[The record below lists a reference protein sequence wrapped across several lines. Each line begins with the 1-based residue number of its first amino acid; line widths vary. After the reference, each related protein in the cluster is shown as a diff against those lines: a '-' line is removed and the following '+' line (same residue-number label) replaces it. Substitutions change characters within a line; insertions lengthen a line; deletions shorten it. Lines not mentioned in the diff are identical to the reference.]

1 MLYKENW
8 RLKVLFSSISFLY
21 YFLPITLILYFLA
34 KNKYRNI
41 ILLLASLFFYFYG
54 EPKYTLLML
63 ISAFSAYIHGM
74 LIYKFRETK
83 YSKITLIDLRYIN
96 NTQFE
101 KLIKIKENSDVLFMY
116 NTSIL
121 NNSSII
127 TKFFIFTIKI

>member
-1 MLYKENW
+1 M
-8 RLKVLFSSISFLY
+8 LFSSISFLH

-54 EPKYTLLML
+54 ELKYTLLML
-63 ISAFSAYIHGM
+63 ISAFSAYIHGI
-74 LIYKFRETK
+74 LIDKFRDTK
-83 YSKITLIDLRYIN
+83 YY
-96 NTQFE
+96 
-101 KLIKIKENSDVLFMY
+101 
-116 NTSIL
+116 TSIL

>member
-1 MLYKENW
+1 M
-8 RLKVLFSSISFLY
+8 LFSSISFLY

-96 NTQFE
+96 HTQFE

-127 TKFFIFTIKI
+127 TKFLSN

>member
-1 MLYKENW
+1 M
-8 RLKVLFSSISFLY
+8 LFSSISFLY

-127 TKFFIFTIKI
+127 TKFLSN

>member
-1 MLYKENW
+1 M
-8 RLKVLFSSISFLY
+8 LFSSISFLY

-63 ISAFSAYIHGM
+63 ISAFSAYIHEI
-74 LIYKFRETK
+74 LIDKFRETK

-127 TKFFIFTIKI
+127 TKFLSN